1 MEMLKCVSNFTMSDA
16 RQVISLVS
24 PGLSLN
30 STCRFIFMLLAYYA
44 AGAVP
49 RTTSPDTGQVMLRV
63 ARSPTAP
70 ANGWYWV
77 TRASKRYSGLVAVT
91 VPDVGAILTA
101 TVEPISGNKIASIA
115 PAAKS
120 WWKSRD
126 TEASFSPP
134 IRVRYVEP
142 KAVV

>member
-1 MEMLKCVSNFTMSDA
+1 MEMLKCDSNFTMSDA
-16 RQVISLVS
+16 RQVTSLVS

-44 AGAVP
+44 AVALV
-49 RTTSPDTGQVMLRV
+49 TSPDTGQVTERV

-77 TRASKRYSGLVAVT
+77 TRAVKRYSGFVAVI
-91 VPDVGAILTA
+91 VPEVGAIFTA
-101 TVEPISGNKIASIA
+101 TVEPISGNSRASTDPA
-115 PAAKS
+115 PKS

-126 TEASFSPP
+126 TDASFRPP
-134 IRVRYVEP
+134 ILVR
-142 KAVV
+142 